1 MLNFDLQGLHWDH
14 GVFIY
19 TFHLLFPWD
28 EKNTR
33 GKIVTLLFTNM
44 VIESARSVILENPI
58 HCIYY
63 TCNYTTGY
71 EKFKQSSIPP
81 ISAKQTIN
89 TNLNSLNAIW
99 HWKQHV
105 GLEQTGPHLSSHWKL
120 TCSRHDIAEKFSELA
135 LNNNHSLTLE
145 ILVLAWDRQKYV
157 TGLNW

>member
-1 MLNFDLQGLHWDH
+1 MVSSFTHFTCYFL
-14 GVFIY
+14 
-19 TFHLLFPWD
+19 
-28 EKNTR
+28 EMKKNTR

-120 TCSRHDIAEKFSELA
+120 TCSRHDIAEKF
-135 LNNNHSLTLE
+135 
-145 ILVLAWDRQKYV
+145 
-157 TGLNW
+157 LNWHWTTTTHSRWKSWSWLETGKNMWQG